1 MHPNKCVTEPDKGD
15 IYFDPDTD
23 RLYKYL
29 SLGDYAPEWVDIT
42 PDPTQVKEA
51 ANNDGWLFN
60 DYNEIE

>member
-1 MHPNKCVTEPDKGD
+1 M
-15 IYFDPDTD
+15 YYDPDTD

-29 SLGDYAPEWVDIT
+29 SLGDYSPEWVDIT

-51 ANNDGWLFN
+51 ANYDGWLFN